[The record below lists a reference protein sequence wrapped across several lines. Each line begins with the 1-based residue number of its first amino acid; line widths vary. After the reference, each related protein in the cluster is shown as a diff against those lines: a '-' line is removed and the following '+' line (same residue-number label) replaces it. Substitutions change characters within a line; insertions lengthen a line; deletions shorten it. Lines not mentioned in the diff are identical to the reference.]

1 MRTFPSFDNAFPEPK
16 WGAVS
21 NRACLYKCAVCRAV
35 SLSTLEPMKAP
46 EGLSQIQESAEAQ
59 QRGGVRALS
68 LFTRVPMGV
77 PVDLA

>member
-21 NRACLYKCAVCRAV
+21 NRACLYKFAVFRVV

-46 EGLSQIQESAEAQ
+46 EGFSQIQEPAESQ
-59 QRGGVRALS
+59 
-68 LFTRVPMGV
+68 
-77 PVDLA
+77 